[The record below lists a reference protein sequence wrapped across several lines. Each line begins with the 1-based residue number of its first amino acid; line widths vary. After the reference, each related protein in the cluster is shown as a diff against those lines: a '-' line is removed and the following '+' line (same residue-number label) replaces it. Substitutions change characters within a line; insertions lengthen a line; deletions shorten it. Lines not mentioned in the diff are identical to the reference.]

1 MIFNQNTTNLSAS
14 VIPMAEGYDCSYG
27 TALALVESARN
38 EYAMFRAMLDVD
50 ARELQIRHESTGVIA
65 EGEITAL
72 NEAAAGGIWKKI
84 AETFSKLVAK
94 IKAIFHNFIAKIRG
108 LAMKDKELVKKYEKE
123 LLRKSNLGNLE
134 IKWAKIK
141 KSPLEY
147 TLKTAEFTALD
158 GFAGNWK
165 EDASARVEHFLGCEA
180 GEFAE
185 KMHEAFFEDV
195 DTIKLSEVGGIR
207 PVMAYL
213 EGFAKKSNDL
223 ESKMKKLTTA
233 LEKLVKEANKRADNL
248 AKDKAA
254 DEEIQKANKVYDMAC
269 AYQTATLKENQEVMN
284 AVKAEY
290 KQYKAAFMKA
300 VSAGESKLKEE
311 AAYLEAVAEAAEQEV
326 EDVITGAISKEE
338 LSDLCNAT
346 KNVKDAD
353 VSDDPDKLVDD
364 YGRDMGD
371 GSVKTAGTVDTEI
384 NSKSESAMFSGF
396 LY

>member
-1 MIFNQNTTNLSAS
+1 
-14 VIPMAEGYDCSYG
+14 
-27 TALALVESARN
+27 
-38 EYAMFRAMLDVD
+38 
-50 ARELQIRHESTGVIA
+50 
-65 EGEITAL
+65 
-72 NEAAAGGIWKKI
+72 
-84 AETFSKLVAK
+84 
-94 IKAIFHNFIAKIRG
+94 
-108 LAMKDKELVKKYEKE
+108 
-123 LLRKSNLGNLE
+123 
-134 IKWAKIK
+134 
-141 KSPLEY
+141 
-147 TLKTAEFTALD
+147 
-158 GFAGNWK
+158 
-165 EDASARVEHFLGCEA
+165 
-180 GEFAE
+180 
-185 KMHEAFFEDV
+185 
-195 DTIKLSEVGGIR
+195 
-207 PVMAYL
+207 MAYL

-353 VSDDPDKLVDD
+353 VSDDPDKLVAD